1 MGIDFRLLGEV
12 AAYLDGRPLDLGH
25 RRQRGVLAVLV
36 VDANRPVT
44 SDALIDRVW
53 ADRPPRHARTAL
65 SGYVSRL
72 RKILAA
78 DLRIRLDRHPGGYQ
92 LTLDA
97 ETVDLHRFSGLVARA
112 TASTAADTDD
122 SPADLL
128 DEALELWHGPAL
140 GDLDTPWARE
150 ARAVLEAARYAAE
163 RDRCDIALDEG
174 QHEAL
179 LGGLSATA
187 EAHPLDERLAGQ
199 LMLALYR
206 SRRQADALRHY
217 ARVRSALADELG
229 VDPGPEL
236 QALHGK
242 ILSAAPELAWSA
254 AGGGRTPVPQQLPAA
269 PRRFSGRQG
278 ELAWLDRALSE
289 QSRAGAGTTVS
300 VVTGTAGVGKSA
312 LALAWASRVRGQF
325 GDGQLYADLRGY
337 AASPAVDA
345 FEAVAGFLRAL
356 GVASHRIPST
366 LAEASALYRTLL
378 AGKRML
384 VVLDDARSAEQIR
397 PLIPGSPDSCVL
409 VTSRESLSGLV
420 ARDGAGQLRLD
431 VLSKDEAVDLQ
442 SAILGPARVAAER
455 EAATALAELCARLP
469 LAIGIAAARLLA
481 DPSRTL
487 ASEVAELQSDRR
499 LDLLRIPEDEDTA
512 VRIVFERSYAALDAQ
527 ARRLFRLL
535 GLIPLVD
542 ATAPTAAVLL
552 DAPIEVAAGL
562 LDRLAAAHLLG
573 VPQPG
578 RFAFHDLLRLYARE
592 RAQLEEAPAEL
603 AAGAG
608 RLLLAYHRTADA
620 ADRILHP
627 ERIRLP
633 LGEEGGAPLL
643 VLTDPAGSLDWFD
656 AERANL
662 MVALRFAS
670 EHGPPSSVWGLAHSL
685 RGYHQLRMHVGD
697 WRTAGT
703 LALAAAAEGADD
715 RGLVAAQLSF
725 ARLHERL
732 GEFPQAEQQSTRAL
746 ALSRRCGWLEA
757 EAAAL
762 SDLGSLSR
770 LTGRPDDAETYSS
783 QALDVARRTGNPM
796 LIASR
801 LINKGNLHAE
811 AGRLAQARN
820 LYLEVLPIFRSNRS
834 RSGEATALACLGEC
848 ALLLGDLP
856 AAVEH
861 FTEASQLNRTLGNRG
876 LAADNLRSLA
886 VTHAETGRLAEAVGL
901 AETALSESRQTGD
914 RRYEADCLNALATA
928 QRRLGDPRQAAESH
942 RLALDLSREINAS
955 RHEVAALIGLAQCG
969 LVLGHPGPAVDHAEQ
984 AVALAQRGGFRLLAG
999 PALAALGQ
1007 SRLALGN
1014 RQEAIDAVDQALV
1027 VLRGTGQRLGEA
1039 RALMVLGMAAEVGGD
1054 LSAALGHWRTALDL
1068 FLEIGAPETEDVR
1081 STIAHAVDASPR

>member
-112 TASTAADTDD
+112 TASDAGV

-128 DEALELWHGPAL
+128 EEALGLWHGPAL

-150 ARAVLEAARYAAE
+150 ARATLEATRYAAE
-163 RDRCDIALDEG
+163 RDRCDLALDDG

-179 LGGLSATA
+179 LGGLSAAA

-217 ARVRSALADELG
+217 ARVRAALVDELG
-229 VDPGPEL
+229 VDPSPEL
-236 QALHGK
+236 GALHHK

-254 AGGGRTPVPQQLPAA
+254 AGGGHTPVPRQLPAA
-269 PRRFSGRQG
+269 PRRFSGRES

-289 QSRAGAGTTVS
+289 QHRAGAGTTVS

-312 LALAWASRVRGQF
+312 LALAWAPRVRGQF

-356 GVASHRIPST
+356 GVASHKIPST
-366 LAEASALYRTLL
+366 LPEASALYRTLL
-378 AGKRML
+378 AGKRTL
-384 VVLDDARSAEQIR
+384 VVLDDARSAEQVR

-409 VTSRESLSGLV
+409 VTSRESLGGLV
-420 ARDGAGQLRLD
+420 ARDGAEQLRLD
-431 VLSKDEAVDLQ
+431 VLSRDEAVDLQ

-469 LAIGIAAARLLA
+469 LAIGIAAARLLV
-481 DPSRTL
+481 DPGRTL
-487 ASEVAELQSDRR
+487 SSEVAELASGRR

-512 VRIVFERSYAALDAQ
+512 VRIVFERSYAALEPQ

-552 DAPIEVAAGL
+552 DASIETAAGL

-573 VPQPG
+573 VPRPG

-592 RAQLEEAPAEL
+592 RAQLEEPPAEL
-603 AAGAG
+603 AAGAD
-608 RLLLAYHRTADA
+608 RLLFAYHRTADA

-633 LGEEGGAPLL
+633 LADGAGAPLL
-643 VLTDPAGSLDWFD
+643 ALTDPAGSLDWFD

-662 MVALRFAS
+662 LVALRYAA

-703 LALAAAAEGADD
+703 LALAAAAEEADD
-715 RGLVAAQLSF
+715 RGQVTAQLSL

-732 GEFPQAEQQSTRAL
+732 GEYPRAEEQSTRAL

-783 QALDVARRTGNPM
+783 QALDVARRTGNPV

-820 LYLEVLPIFRSNRS
+820 LYLEVLPIFRSNNS
-834 RSGEATALACLGEC
+834 RSGEAVALACLGEC

-856 AAVEH
+856 AAVEN
-861 FTEASQLNRTLGNRG
+861 FTEASHLNRTLGNRG

-886 VTHAETGRLAEAVGL
+886 VTHAEAGHLAEAVGL

-928 QRRLGDPRQAAESH
+928 QRRLGDPQQGIELH

-969 LVLGHPGPAVDHAEQ
+969 LDLGRPEPALDRAEE
-984 AVALAQRGGFRLLAG
+984 AVALARRGGFRLLLG
-999 PALAALGQ
+999 SALAALGQ
-1007 SRLALGN
+1007 ARLALG
-1014 RQEAIDAVDQALV
+1014 DDLGTVDTVEQALV
-1027 VLRGTGQRLGEA
+1027 VLRDTGQRLGEA
-1039 RALMVLGMAAEVGGD
+1039 RALMVVGMAAELRGD
-1054 LSAALGHWRTALDL
+1054 LPAALEHWRTALDL
-1068 FLEIGAPETEDVR
+1068 FVEVGAPEADGVR
-1081 STIAHAVDASPR
+1081 STIAHAVEASPR